1 MDRIEVY
8 LRPSGD
14 RVLLNIYVPKA
25 QLKNFLSE
33 LKSGS
38 YANEAVPIA
47 FEAHVQSEWQR
58 GADGQIRVPISAI
71 NLTVSD

>member
-1 MDRIEVY
+1 MDGIEVY

-14 RVLLNIYVPKA
+14 RVLLNIYVPKT
-25 QLKNFLSE
+25 QLKTFLSE
-33 LKSGS
+33 LEAGS
-38 YANEAVPIA
+38 YASEALPIV

-58 GADGQIRVPISAI
+58 GVEGHIRVPISAI